1 MSFKKTEK
9 KDNNLYEIEFL
20 LEKEQFDAAVE
31 RVYKKKAKSLNV
43 PGFRKGKAP
52 KSIIEKMY
60 GSWIFYEDAI
70 NDLIPDAY
78 TAAEKESGLD
88 VVSRPEF
95 DVVNIDDAG
104 VLMKATVYTKPEVK
118 IEGYL
123 GMEATKADVT
133 VTDEE
138 VEHELG
144 HVRER
149 NSRTID
155 IEDRAAEMGDVANID
170 FDGYVDG
177 VAFEGGKSEKFDLTL
192 GSGQFIPGF
201 EEQVVGKNIGEEFDV
216 NVTFPEDYH
225 ATELAGKA
233 TVFKCKLNAIKKVM
247 FPVLDDEFAKDVSE
261 FDTLDEYKADLKA
274 KITERKEKNA
284 DAALEESLLGMLV
297 EKLEGDIPAPM
308 IEMEAENL
316 VRDYDNRLRSQ
327 GMDLNTYFKYTGQ
340 TLEQLRE
347 SMMPMAEKQ
356 VKSRLAL
363 ETVVAL
369 ENISATDEE
378 IEAEYADIA
387 KAYGLEVEKVKEF
400 VDAQGV
406 ARDVCVRKAMDLI
419 KSKATIKA
427 EKPAKKTTAKKTT
440 KKAADKA
447 TDAETAEE
455 KPAAAKKTTTTK
467 KCATKK
473 TTTAKAEGE
482 SAPAKKTT
490 TKKTTA
496 KKTEAKAEDKAE

>member
-31 RVYKKKAKSLNV
+31 RVYKKKAKNLNV

-78 TAAEKESGLD
+78 TAAEKESGLV

-95 DVVNIDDAG
+95 DVVNIDDEG

-118 IEGYL
+118 IEGYI

-133 VTDEE
+133 VTDED
-138 VEHELG
+138 VERELTQ
-144 HVRER
+144 VRER

-155 IEDRAAEMGDVANID
+155 VEDRAAENGDVANID

-177 VAFEGGKSEKFDLTL
+177 VAFEGGKSEKYDLTL

-201 EEQVVGKNIGEEFDV
+201 EEQIIGKKIGEEFDV

-233 TVFKCKLNAIKKVM
+233 SVFKCKLNGLKKVM
-247 FPVLDDEFAKDVSE
+247 FPVVDDEFAKDVSE
-261 FDTLDEYKADLKA
+261 FDTLDEYKADIKA
-274 KITERKEKNA
+274 KMTERKEKNA
-284 DAALEESLLGMLV
+284 DAALEETLLGMLV

-363 ETVVAL
+363 ETIVAL
-369 ENISATDEE
+369 ENITATDDE

-400 VDAQGV
+400 VDAEGV
-406 ARDVCVRKAMDLI
+406 AKDVTVRKAMDLI
-419 KSKATIKA
+419 KSKATIKT
-427 EKPAKKTTAKKTT
+427 EKPAKKATAKKTT
-440 KKAADKA
+440 KKAE
-447 TDAETAEE
+447 AETSEE
-455 KPAAAKKTTTTK
+455 KPAEKKTTTR

-490 TKKTTA
+490 TKKSTT
-496 KKTEAKAEDKAE
+496 KKAEDKAE

>member
-78 TAAEKESGLD
+78 TAAEKESGLV

-95 DVVNIDDAG
+95 DVVNIDDEG

-123 GMEATKADVT
+123 GIEATKADVT

-138 VEHELG
+138 VDAELG

-177 VAFEGGKSEKFDLTL
+177 VAFDGGKSEKFDLTL

-216 NVTFPEDYH
+216 NVSFPEDYH

-233 TVFKCKLNAIKKVM
+233 SVFKCKLNAIKKVM

-261 FDTLDEYKADLKA
+261 FDTLDEYKADIKA

-284 DAALEESLLGMLV
+284 EAALEESLLATLV

-363 ETVVAL
+363 ETIVAL

-387 KAYGLEVEKVKEF
+387 KAYGLEVDKVKEF
-400 VDAQGV
+400 VDSEGV
-406 ARDVCVRKAMDLI
+406 AKDVCVRKAMDLI

-427 EKPAKKTTAKKTT
+427 EKPAKKTTAKKATT
-440 KKAADKA
+440 KKAEG
-447 TDAETAEE
+447 ETAEE
-455 KPAAAKKTTTTK
+455 KPAAVKKTTTTK

-482 SAPAKKTT
+482 STPAKKTT

-496 KKTEAKAEDKAE
+496 KKAEDKAE